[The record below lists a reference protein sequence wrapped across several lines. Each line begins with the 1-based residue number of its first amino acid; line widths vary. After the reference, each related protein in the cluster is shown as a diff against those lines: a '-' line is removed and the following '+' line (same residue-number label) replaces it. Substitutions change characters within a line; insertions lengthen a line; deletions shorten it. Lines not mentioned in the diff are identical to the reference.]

1 MTWVN
6 IPLTFTKIKKYLN
19 FFGVYLCF
27 EYTSTLYSFS
37 QIYYNFPFYK
47 VKWNNLFY
55 NFLHRL
61 YYNIIWKNIVK
72 FFQEFEVGYTQTCTS
87 LESSIMWHPKG
98 GHCNVLSPP
107 KEYNNYHLIVLS
119 TISDKSPRNKSCFDV
134 MKNNDTKFGNHEL
147 MNRLVL
153 NFQSNWKKILNV
165 FGRHLIY
172 PWLYHSY
179 KRGRI

>member
-6 IPLTFTKIKKYLN
+6 IPLTFTKVKKYLN

-61 YYNIIWKNIVK
+61 YYNIICKNIVK

-98 GHCNVLSPP
+98 GHCNVLSPQKNTITTIWLCFQP
-107 KEYNNYHLIVLS
+107 LVINHQETKVVLMWWKTMTLS
-119 TISDKSPRNKSCFDV
+119 LAT
-134 MKNNDTKFGNHEL
+134 
-147 MNRLVL
+147 MN
-153 NFQSNWKKILNV
+153 
-165 FGRHLIY
+165 
-172 PWLYHSY
+172 
-179 KRGRI
+179 